1 MSSSMDNGNREL
13 LSQAIVDALATWP
26 DLHRRVFIK
35 AHYESRSAEQIA
47 ESVGLKVGDVTSIL
61 NLCSTRLHK
70 ALKFF
75 RANGCSLG
83 MNEFSVEAQV
93 SA

>member
-1 MSSSMDNGNREL
+1 MSSSIDNGNREL
-13 LSQAIVDALATWP
+13 LSQAIVEALATWP

-47 ESVGLKVGDVTSIL
+47 ESVGLKVGDVHSIL
-61 NLCSTRLHK
+61 ALCSTRLHR

-75 RANGCSLG
+75 RASGCPLE
-83 MNEFSVEAQV
+83 MNQFSA
-93 SA
+93 A

>member
-1 MSSSMDNGNREL
+1 MSSSIDNGNREL
-13 LSQAIVDALATWP
+13 LSQAILEALATWP

-35 AHYESRSAEQIA
+35 AHYEGRSVEQIA
-47 ESVGLKVGDVTSIL
+47 ESVGLKVGDVHSIL
-61 NLCSTRLHK
+61 TLCSTRLLR

-75 RANGCSLG
+75 RVNPVPLE
-83 MNEFSVEAQV
+83 MNEFAAHV